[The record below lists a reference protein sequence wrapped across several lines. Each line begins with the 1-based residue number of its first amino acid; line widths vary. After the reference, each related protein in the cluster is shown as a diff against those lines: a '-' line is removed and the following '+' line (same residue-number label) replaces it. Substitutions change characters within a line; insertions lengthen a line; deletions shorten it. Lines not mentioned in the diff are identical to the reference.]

1 MSDGLYK
8 QLEQGEFPDA
18 TLCYEQLRLPDK
30 GRTIKMLRKQNI
42 PFKNLFQ
49 K

>member
-30 GRTIKMLRKQNI
+30 GRTIKMLRKLYISFQN
-42 PFKNLFQ
+42 LLQ